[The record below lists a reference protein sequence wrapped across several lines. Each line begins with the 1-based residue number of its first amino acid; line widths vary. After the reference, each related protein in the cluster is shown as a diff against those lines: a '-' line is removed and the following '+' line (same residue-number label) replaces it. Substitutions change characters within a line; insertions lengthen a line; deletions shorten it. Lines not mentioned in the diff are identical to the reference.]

1 MADYPLKQIAEEVQ
15 KILDTALTVN
25 NSYPQTL
32 TEEEKAITREKIGA
46 SAIGEGIKIIS
57 HFDTLEELVSTITKP
72 SAGDAYSVGT
82 EIPYRL
88 YVYDFLRE
96 DWRDYGPIRS
106 TDIKARFAQNVAVST
121 SAWKA
126 DADVFEDY
134 TYKAQIPLG
143 EVTGSDF
150 PIVAFAPSDA
160 VSGNFCPI
168 AYCFDGYVEIW
179 ARAVPTEAITIPA
192 ITFIIQDDGAS
203 GGSTK
208 GITNA
213 SGGIATGGIGS
224 EQIADGSMTT
234 AKYAPK
240 SVTREKLANDALY
253 SPVRKPTTTS
263 YDISASDVG
272 YTIID
277 VYNVRNSALAWNM
290 SKAVADA
297 FPIGTEIAFLRSYN
311 SVGITLNFTGLRIVN
326 SGTGQV
332 GSASKTLSFSLPD
345 RGSMCAIKKL
355 ENDSTYGSFWI
366 LTGNVEVVS

>member
-1 MADYPLKQIAEEVQ
+1 MADYPLKQLAEDVQ

-25 NSYPQTL
+25 NSYPQAL

-82 EIPYRL
+82 KIPYRL

-96 DWRDYGPIRS
+96 EWRDYGPIRS

-126 DADVFEDY
+126 DTDVFEDY

-150 PIVAFAPSDA
+150 PIVAFAPFDA
-160 VSGNFCPI
+160 VSGNYCPI
-168 AYCFDGYVEIW
+168 AYCFDGYVEVW
-179 ARAVPTEAITIPA
+179 AKAIPATAITIPA

-224 EQIADGSMTT
+224 EQIADGSIT
-234 AKYAPK
+234 A
-240 SVTREKLANDALY
+240 EKIAINAVSKVFTGTLLANGWTKLSWGGYQSVKFADSGIISYSSPDADKQHVEVGLDTGAFALAENVE
-253 SPVRKPTTTS
+253 SIAADEAWSNIFRAIPTTNGVQFNFKEIPTI
-263 YDISASDVG
+263 DIP
-272 YTIID
+272 
-277 VYNVRNSALAWNM
+277 VYVW
-290 SKAVADA
+290 V
-297 FPIGTEIAFLRSYN
+297 
-311 SVGITLNFTGLRIVN
+311 VN
-326 SGTGQV
+326 
-332 GSASKTLSFSLPD
+332 K
-345 RGSMCAIKKL
+345 
-355 ENDSTYGSFWI
+355 
-366 LTGNVEVVS
+366 

>member
-1 MADYPLKQIAEEVQ
+1 MADYPLKQLAEDVQ

-57 HFDTLEELVSTITKP
+57 HFDTLEELVSTITNP

-82 EIPYRL
+82 EIPYSL

-96 DWRDYGPIRS
+96 EWRDYGPIRS

-121 SAWKA
+121 SAWRE
-126 DADVFEDY
+126 DTDVFIDFS
-134 TYKAQIPLG
+134 YKAQIPLG
-143 EVTGSDF
+143 EVAGSDF

-160 VSGNFCPI
+160 VSGNYCPI

-179 ARAVPTEAITIPA
+179 ARAIPESAITIPA

-213 SGGIATGGIGS
+213 SGGIATGGIGG
-224 EQIADGSMTT
+224 EQIADGSIT
-234 AKYAPK
+234 A
-240 SVTREKLANDALY
+240 EKIVPGAVSQTYTATIPTEGWAEGESYSSISIDAADI
-253 SPVRKPTTTS
+253 KGGIG
-263 YDISASDVG
+263 YDIDVDLTNATG
-272 YTIID
+272 ED
-277 VYNVRNSALAWNM
+277 VLALNEAWGNV
-290 SKAVADA
+290 
-297 FPIGTEIAFLRSYN
+297 
-311 SVGITLNFTGLRIVN
+311 LRIVVDAA
-326 SGTGQV
+326 SG
-332 GSASKTLSFSLPD
+332 KLHIDFSEVPEID
-345 RGSMCAIKKL
+345 IPIKVK
-355 ENDSTYGSFWI
+355 
-366 LTGNVEVVS
+366 VVRK

>member
-1 MADYPLKQIAEEVQ
+1 MADYPLKQIAEDVQ

-46 SAIGEGIKIIS
+46 PAIGEGIKIIS

-88 YVYDFLRE
+88 YAYDFLRE
-96 DWRDYGPIRS
+96 EWRDYGPIRS

-126 DADVFEDY
+126 DTDVFEDY

-160 VSGNFCPI
+160 VSGNYCPI
-168 AYCFDGYVEIW
+168 AYCFDGYVEVW
-179 ARAVPTEAITIPA
+179 ARAIPATAITIPA
-192 ITFIIQDDGAS
+192 ITFIIQDDGAI

-213 SGGIATGGIGS
+213 SGGIATGGIGG
-224 EQIADGSMTT
+224 EQIAD
-234 AKYAPK
+234 
-240 SVTREKLANDALY
+240 
-253 SPVRKPTTTS
+253 
-263 YDISASDVG
+263 
-272 YTIID
+272 
-277 VYNVRNSALAWNM
+277 
-290 SKAVADA
+290 KAITVDKVADA
-297 FPIGTEIAFLRSYN
+297 ARTQHWTLEVSTDWNGTAAPYTQNIAANGMLNTDRPKVYFSAPRDFVNLDAQEEAFSLLRDVESEDG
-311 SVGITLNFTGLRIVN
+311 SITLYAKDKPAVAVTVL
-326 SGTGQV
+326 
-332 GSASKTLSFSLPD
+332 
-345 RGSMCAIKKL
+345 
-355 ENDSTYGSFWI
+355 
-366 LTGNVEVVS
+366 VEVSRI

>member
-1 MADYPLKQIAEEVQ
+1 MADYPLKQLAEDVQ
-15 KILDTALTVN
+15 TILDTALTVN

-96 DWRDYGPIRS
+96 EWRDYGPIRS

-121 SAWKA
+121 SAWEA
-126 DADVFEDY
+126 DTDVFEDY

-160 VSGNFCPI
+160 VGGNYCPI
-168 AYCFDGYVEIW
+168 AYCFDGYVEVW
-179 ARAVPTEAITIPA
+179 AKAIPATAITVPA
-192 ITFIIQDDGAS
+192 ITFIVQDDGAS

-224 EQIADGSMTT
+224 EQIANGSIT
-234 AKYAPK
+234 A
-240 SVTREKLANDALY
+240 EKIVPGAVSQTYTATIPTEGWTEGESYSSISIDAADI
-253 SPVRKPTTTS
+253 KGGIG
-263 YDISASDVG
+263 YDIDVDLTNATG
-272 YTIID
+272 ED
-277 VYNVRNSALAWNM
+277 VLALNEAWGNV
-290 SKAVADA
+290 
-297 FPIGTEIAFLRSYN
+297 
-311 SVGITLNFTGLRIVN
+311 LRIVVDAT
-326 SGTGQV
+326 SG
-332 GSASKTLSFSLPD
+332 KLNIDFSEVPEID
-345 RGSMCAIKKL
+345 IPIKVK
-355 ENDSTYGSFWI
+355 
-366 LTGNVEVVS
+366 VVRK

>member
-1 MADYPLKQIAEEVQ
+1 MADYPLKQIADDVQ
-15 KILDTALTVN
+15 KILDSALTVN

-96 DWRDYGPIRS
+96 EWRDYGPIRS

-126 DADVFEDY
+126 DTDVFEDY

-150 PIVAFAPSDA
+150 PIVAFAPFDA
-160 VSGNFCPI
+160 VSGNYCPI
-168 AYCFDGYVEIW
+168 AYCFDGYVEVW
-179 ARAVPTEAITIPA
+179 ARAIPATAITIPA
-192 ITFIIQDDGAS
+192 ITFIIQDDSAS

-213 SGGIATGGIGS
+213 SGGIATGGITG
-224 EQIADGSMTT
+224 EMLADGLMTT
-234 AKYAPK
+234 PKYANA
-240 SVTREKLANDALY
+240 SVTRAKLANDALY
-253 SPVRKPTTTS
+253 SPVFVKS
-263 YDISASDVG
+263 NSF
-272 YTIID
+272 
-277 VYNVRNSALAWNM
+277 SALASDAGGTYFINA
-290 SKAVADA
+290 SSNNVVITLPDAVASALPVGADFAVFWFYAASITIKFSNARVCVTGDTAIHGGVGKTVNVAMSERNSMVA
-297 FPIGTEIAFLRSYN
+297 FRKMFSSSNGDVWVV
-311 SVGITLNFTGLRIVN
+311 VG
-326 SGTGQV
+326 
-332 GSASKTLSFSLPD
+332 D
-345 RGSMCAIKKL
+345 
-355 ENDSTYGSFWI
+355 
-366 LTGNVEVVS
+366 VEVVS